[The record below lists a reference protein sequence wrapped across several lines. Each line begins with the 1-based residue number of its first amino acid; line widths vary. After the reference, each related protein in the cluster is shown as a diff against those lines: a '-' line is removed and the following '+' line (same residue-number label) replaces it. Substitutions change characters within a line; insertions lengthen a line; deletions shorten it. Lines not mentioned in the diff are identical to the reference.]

1 VIGKDLLWDLLAP
14 PLQHAQ
20 LTRLQV
26 VCSLP
31 SLRFGQIQLT
41 VHQHIHMLLPLLNPA
56 SFPSQQ
62 QPSAEQRTRLSSK
75 DTAAHTI
82 I

>member
-1 VIGKDLLWDLLAP
+1 
-14 PLQHAQ
+14 
-20 LTRLQV
+20 
-26 VCSLP
+26 
-31 SLRFGQIQLT
+31 
-41 VHQHIHMLLPLLNPA
+41 MLLPLLNPA